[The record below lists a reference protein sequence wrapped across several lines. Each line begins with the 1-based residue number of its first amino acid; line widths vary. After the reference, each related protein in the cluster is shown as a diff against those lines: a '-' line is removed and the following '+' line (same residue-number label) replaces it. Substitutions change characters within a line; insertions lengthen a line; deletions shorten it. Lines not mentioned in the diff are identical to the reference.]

1 METINIEIVV
11 NNNYPSFDFS
21 PNTPCIIADKIKQI
35 VRNYYE
41 EIQNKTGA
49 VQ

>member
-21 PNTPCIIADKIKQI
+21 PNTPCVIEDKIKQI
-35 VRNYYE
+35 VRAYYE
-41 EIQNKTGA
+41 QIQNKTGTT
-49 VQ
+49 Q